1 MRRIGK
7 PAHSRDQCS
16 MTSIERVKRAL
27 NREQV
32 DRVPRLLYEEVVG
45 YTQPVARLLAAH
57 CAPEPPR
64 DYFRMDLTRV
74 VPGPT
79 RLPRERFAPWLGPN
93 AGDAIANG
101 LVDEWGVVRKPE
113 GAHGLVRI
121 ESPLRDLEAIAEL
134 ERYPWP
140 DLDKEYRFET
150 AAGEV
155 DALHKRGFAVVGYAG
170 SVFERAWYLRGFEQ
184 MLMDL
189 VGNASFADALL
200 ERTAL
205 FQRQVAVRFAKA
217 GVDIVLFGDDIAGQR
232 GLLMSLATW
241 RKHLKPHLKA
251 AVAAVKSVNPEVF
264 VCYHS
269 DGNVEPAVADLI
281 DVGVDILNP
290 VQPECLDVAA
300 LHKKYGRQICFWGTV
315 SVQRTMPFASPE
327 EVKAEVSERLR
338 TIGVSGGLILS
349 PAHRLGPEVP
359 WENIVAFFEASDQ
372 PW

>member
-1 MRRIGK
+1 
-7 PAHSRDQCS
+7 

-27 NREQV
+27 NRERV

-57 CAPEPPR
+57 CAPELPR

-74 VPGPT
+74 LPGPT

-93 AGDAIANG
+93 AREMIANG

-121 ESPLRDLEAIAEL
+121 ESPLRHLEGIVEL
-134 ERYPWP
+134 EKYPWP
-140 DLDKEYRFET
+140 DLDKEYRFE
-150 AAGEV
+150 AVAGEV
-155 DALHKRGFAVVGYAG
+155 DALHGRGFAVVGYAG

-184 MLMDL
+184 MFVDL
-189 VGNASFADALL
+189 AANASIADTLF
-200 ERTAL
+200 ERTASL
-205 FQRQVAVRFAKA
+205 QRQVAVRFAKA

-232 GLLMSLATW
+232 GLLMSLSTW

-251 AVAAVKSVNPEVF
+251 AVAAVKSANPDVF

-269 DGNVEPAVADLI
+269 DGNIEPVVADLI
-281 DVGVDILNP
+281 EVGVDILNP

-300 LHKKYGRQICFWGTV
+300 LHKKYGREICFWGTV

-327 EVKAEVSERLR
+327 EVKAEVSARIR

-372 PW
+372 TW